1 MMEARCRH
9 RSSKERRWALLRLAD
24 PAMTAFKPGQ
34 TAIFTKTITETDI
47 YAFAGI
53 TGDFNP
59 LHVDAEF
66 ASRSRFGERIAHG
79 MLTAGLISAVLGMRL
94 PGPGG
99 IYVSQTLQFVRP
111 VRIGDT
117 ITAKAEVTA
126 YQPEKR
132 LLTLRTTCVNQ
143 RGETVVEGQSVLLVD
158 RLQSSS

>member
-1 MMEARCRH
+1 
-9 RSSKERRWALLRLAD
+9 
-24 PAMTAFKPGQ
+24 MTAFKPGQ